1 MKPIAEELHKPVI
14 KKLKRRKI
22 YARFKVGDL
31 KVST

>member
-22 YARFKVGDL
+22 YGDL
-31 KVST
+31 KLEQQI